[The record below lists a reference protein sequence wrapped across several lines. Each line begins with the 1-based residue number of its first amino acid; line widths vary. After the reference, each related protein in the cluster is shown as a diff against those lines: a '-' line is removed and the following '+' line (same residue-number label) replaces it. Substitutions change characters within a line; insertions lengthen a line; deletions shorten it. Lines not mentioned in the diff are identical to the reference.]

1 MHGKINAIIP
11 IILAGGEGKR
21 LAPLSSAQ
29 RPKQFL
35 DLIEDNKS
43 MLQTT
48 LGRFNNPSF
57 KAPLIVTNKQ
67 YQPLIEAITSAP
79 ELQDTSVLY
88 EKTAAGT
95 ALAITLSLLYVNR
108 QEQGAYA
115 LICPSDH
122 YISDTS
128 AFQKTILMA
137 RNAAK
142 PITLFGVKPTSPFTG
157 YGYIGVK
164 DGAVFVFTEKPNLSA
179 AQEYLSSGKYFWN
192 SGIFLMKSDDTL
204 ALIEQHCP
212 RIYAAA
218 QSLWTSAEQ
227 SVNRIDINDANGLE
241 SISIDKALLEK
252 LESVHM
258 MRLNCEWADLGTWE
272 TLNTYKKEH
281 SS

>member
-1 MHGKINAIIP
+1 MHGKINSILP
-11 IILAGGEGKR
+11 VILAGGEGKR

-35 DLIEDNKS
+35 DLIEDNQS

-48 LGRFNNPSF
+48 LGRFKNPVF
-57 KAPLIVTNKQ
+57 KPPLIVTNKQ
-67 YQPLIEAITSAP
+67 YQPLIETITAAP
-79 ELQDTSVLY
+79 ELQNTCVLY

-95 ALAITLSLLYVNR
+95 ALAITLSLLYVNEVER
-108 QEQGAYA
+108 GAYA

-122 YISDTS
+122 YISDTL
-128 AFQKTILMA
+128 AFQKTVLMA
-137 RNAAK
+137 RNDNN

-164 DGAVFVFTEKPNLSA
+164 DGAVFDFTEKPDLDI
-179 AQEYLSSGKYFWN
+179 AQSYLDSGEYFWN
-192 SGIFLMKSDDTL
+192 SGIFLMKSDD
-204 ALIEQHCP
+204 ALELIKDHCP

-227 SVNRIDINDANGLE
+227 SLNRIDINAAENLE
-241 SISIDKALLEK
+241 SISIDKALLEN